1 MKTKKLFK
9 SLLSLALAVILT
21 ASVCVCGFS
30 VSATETTDVT
40 VNVIDG
46 TVAAPYTGGGNHLTS
61 KAGITGVLEGK
72 TVARLI
78 PQYAYDGRRQ
88 ISVDA
93 RTITE
98 GEIDYANAKT
108 ISLYIKNDLG
118 DSIKWRMSDY
128 ADDDKKTT
136 DVDESHTTNFS
147 TGTAYWMVDT
157 AKNTAKRYFYSS
169 GNYIYIP
176 KDFEGYIIYDLT
188 TCTAEMLS
196 AFLGCNFD
204 HIFFWMDG
212 FNENTIG
219 NPFYYGDMNISTVK
233 AETMVDTL
241 VPTAVE
247 EYVSLNPTTAN
258 IKSGLGVK
266 TDDTY
271 CIRYNQSNISVVDN
285 EYIGPSFAIKRASA
299 NTTPAIETAII
310 KNDDAAKAYQAI
322 IFKLKVDGSKMPLIK
337 FNGHTKSKENYNQY
351 NWITTDWTTIN
362 LITGKVETFSKRT
375 SDVTISDNKFEGYL
389 IAHINDNTKIPV
401 STKDLL
407 EGETSK
413 LTWESFITKYADDY
427 TDLRLDLGAF
437 ATTEACTMNLGEIYA
452 VNDLNAHLPYILPND
467 RRLNKPSSGNVHTYL
482 INGVKSGDT
491 LQYID
496 GGDLLGTSYKFTV
509 SEADDKN
516 AYEFKHY
523 LFSADTSYLDYEALV
538 YRFKISNN
546 AYDSLSIKLGNMW
559 WYVTAPYTTINTLN
573 GAVRN
578 YDANGEIKIE
588 DDEFEGYVILDLK
601 NVTINGANWNEFITN
616 NDGKKIV
623 SFFFNQNASETNTVA
638 GRLNN
643 FLWGESSVIRD
654 LDAFMAELVP
664 TEETDTNETVI
675 SDPESSRV
683 YSYKVNDETASY
695 ERIDG
700 GDVLGSA
707 YKFTVSEEYDKS
719 AFHFQPLM
727 CVASEDLLN
736 KDALVYRFKVTGG
749 AVKSFSIKMYGMWWY
764 VTAPYTTINTLNGAV
779 RNYDAA
785 SEIKIEDDE
794 FEGYVIL
801 DIDNMIIKHESYE
814 GMSWNDM
821 ITKQLD
827 TDNTNIWAWYF
838 GYASEKN
845 TVAGRLNGLLWG
857 ETSVVD
863 NKNEFI
869 KKVTASTLDGDA
881 NEDGKVDIL
890 DLVRMK
896 KYIAGIKDTE
906 INPFNVK
913 LADDGSGLG
922 GTDLTIVRKM
932 LTVEGWKP
940 VTNDIGMAIWGLSDF
955 DAWDSKYGAT
965 YGYAEDLFNYAGAAN
980 IETMRVTDAAGSV
993 GWIKLTDPFADNTT
1007 TEMTESA
1014 LTQLDRRIEGYKK
1027 VGLWDSIV
1035 GFCSEEIRLQNN
1047 MSDEQYKIFTKYLSE
1062 KYPGKRIMAVLS
1074 IEEVIGS
1081 EAYDPD
1087 NGRTITPANY
1097 DTYQYTT
1104 DIAYDIYT
1112 SIDKEKYQ
1120 GYNETLK
1127 TNLAGLDY
1135 KMWYMPK
1142 TFWWNKAEYDTEEFM
1157 LNHLNLLYELLQEET
1172 NPGGLWCYGWNSYLD
1187 ENGEGQVGLG
1197 DITTKGDY
1205 SNLLARIAEI
1215 AKEIRAKN

>member
-30 VSATETTDVT
+30 VAATETTDVT

-128 ADDDKKTT
+128 ADTDKETGTT
-136 DVDESHTTNFS
+136 YHATNFS

-157 AKNTAKRYFYSS
+157 AKNTAKRYFNSS

-188 TCTAEMLS
+188 TCTEEMLT

-247 EYVSLNPTTAN
+247 EYVTTNPLTDLNSSKVALDYQPCYA
-258 IKSGLGVK
+258 S
-266 TDDTY
+266 Y
-271 CIRYNQSNISVVDN
+271 VDN
-285 EYIGPSFAIKRASA
+285 DYIGQSLDFAYKSA
-299 NTTPAIETAII
+299 GPAVYNEIFTATADH
-310 KNDDAAKAYQAI
+310 KNVTALV
-322 IFKLKVDGSKMPLIK
+322 FKLKLEEGASFPTIRITSNKKNSNFGWGYL
-337 FNGHTKSKENYNQY
+337 
-351 NWITTDWTTIN
+351 TTDWVTIN
-362 LITGKVETFSKRT
+362 LLNNKVRQFVDVSTDKVSVSKEA
-375 SDVTISDNKFEGYL
+375 FEGYV
-389 IAHINDNTKIPV
+389 IAYINDETKV
-401 STKDLL
+401 NC
-407 EGETSK
+407 
-413 LTWESFITKYADDY
+413 
-427 TDLRLDLGAF
+427 TDLTAPLSWNDFIDYYTGYKVNYRFSISSTNLSETDCLI
-437 ATTEACTMNLGEIYA
+437 NLGEVSYVYDA
-452 VNDLNAHLPYILPND
+452 ESFMAQVLPNEKVILD
-467 RRLNKPSSGNVHTYL
+467 PKRDNVYDSEIPMGTNLNYRTV
-482 INGVKSGDT
+482 V
-491 LQYID
+491 D
-496 GGDLLGTSYKFTV
+496 GGDVLGNAFKFTV
-509 SEADDKN
+509 SEGNDK
-516 AYEFKHY
+516 KSY
-523 LFSADTSYLDYEALV
+523 LFRPTFFYGDPILLDQEALV
-538 YRFKISNN
+538 YRVKVSNGAYTQLFFK
-546 AYDSLSIKLGNMW
+546 LLGTNG
-559 WYVTAPYTTINTLN
+559 YVTATYSTINTLN
-573 GAVRN
+573 GMVRN
-578 YDANGEIKIE
+578 YDNATSYAKIE
-588 DDEFEGYVILDLK
+588 DEEFEGYVIINLTGATISGYEDWNDL
-601 NVTINGANWNEFITN
+601 VTKRYDSFVDVCLNGSASTTEASAA
-616 NDGKKIV
+616 GK
-623 SFFFNQNASETNTVA
+623 
-638 GRLNN
+638 LNN
-643 FLWGESSVIRD
+643 LMIGECSIVKD
-654 LDAFMAELVP
+654 LDAFMAELFP

-749 AVKSFSIKMYGMWWY
+749 AVKSFSIKMYGMWYY

-801 DIDNMIIKHESYE
+801 DIDNMIIKHADHE
-814 GMSWNDM
+814 GISWNDM
-821 ITKQLD
+821 ITAKIG

-913 LADDGSGLG
+913 LADDGAGLG

-993 GWIKLTDPFADNTT
+993 GWIKLTNPFADNTT

-1112 SIDKEKYQ
+1112 SVDKTRYQ

-1215 AKEIRAKN
+1215 AKEINAMN

>member
-30 VSATETTDVT
+30 VAATETTDVT

-46 TVAAPYTGGGNHLTS
+46 TVAAPYTGGGNHLTA

-128 ADDDKKTT
+128 ADTDKATGTT
-136 DVDESHTTNFS
+136 YHATNFS
-147 TGTAYWMVDT
+147 AGTAYWMVDT
-157 AKNTAKRYFYSS
+157 VKNTAKKYIYSIVA
-169 GNYIYIP
+169 NYIYIP

-188 TCTAEMLS
+188 TCTEEMLS

-204 HIFFWMDG
+204 HIFFWMEG
-212 FNENTIG
+212 FNDNTIG
-219 NPFYYGDMNISTVK
+219 NPFYYGDMNISTVT

-247 EYVSLNPTTAN
+247 EYVTTSPLTDLNSSKVALDYQPCYA
-258 IKSGLGVK
+258 S
-266 TDDTY
+266 Y
-271 CIRYNQSNISVVDN
+271 VDN
-285 EYIGPSFAIKRASA
+285 DYIGQSLDFAYKSA
-299 NTTPAIETAII
+299 NPAVYNEIFTATADH
-310 KNDDAAKAYQAI
+310 KNVTALV
-322 IFKLKVDGSKMPLIK
+322 FKLKLEEGASFPLIRITSNK
-337 FNGHTKSKENYNQY
+337 NNSNYGY
-351 NWITTDWTTIN
+351 GYLKTDWVTIN
-362 LITGKVETFSKRT
+362 LL
-375 SDVTISDNKFEGYL
+375 DNKVRQYIDVNTDKVSVSKEAFEGYV
-389 IAHINDNTKIPV
+389 IAYIND
-401 STKDLL
+401 
-407 EGETSK
+407 ET
-413 LTWESFITKYADDY
+413 TV
-427 TDLRLDLGAF
+427 
-437 ATTEACTMNLGEIYA
+437 ACTSLAEGYTSPLSWNDFIDYYTGYKVNYRFSINSTNLSETDCLINLGEVSYVYDA
-452 VNDLNAHLPYILPND
+452 ESFMAQVLPNEKVILD
-467 RRLNKPSSGNVHTYL
+467 PKRDNVYDSEISGTNTNYRTV
-482 INGVKSGDT
+482 V
-491 LQYID
+491 D
-496 GGDLLGTSYKFTV
+496 GGDVLGNAFKFTV
-509 SEADDKN
+509 SEENDK
-516 AYEFKHY
+516 KSY
-523 LFSADTSYLDYEALV
+523 LFRPTFFYGDPILLDQEALV
-538 YRFKISNN
+538 YRVKVTNGAYTQLFFK
-546 AYDSLSIKLGNMW
+546 LLGTNG
-559 WYVTAPYTTINTLN
+559 YVTATYSTINTLN
-573 GAVRN
+573 GMVRN
-578 YDANGEIKIE
+578 YDNATSYAKIE
-588 DDEFEGYVILDLK
+588 DEEFEGYVIINLTGA
-601 NVTINGANWNEFITN
+601 TISGYEDWNGLVNSRYDNFVDVCLNGSASTTEASAA
-616 NDGKKIV
+616 GK
-623 SFFFNQNASETNTVA
+623 
-638 GRLNN
+638 LNN
-643 FLWGESSVIRD
+643 LMIGECSIVKD
-654 LDAFMAELVP
+654 LDAFMAELFP
-664 TEETDTNETVI
+664 AEETDTNETVI
-675 SDPESSRV
+675 SDPETNGF
-683 YSYKVNDETASY
+683 NDFELGNENYHSAV
-695 ERIDG
+695 EVIDG
-700 GDVLGSA
+700 GEVLGSA
-707 YKFTVSEEYDKS
+707 FKFTVDESFDKDR
-719 AFHFQPLM
+719 FYFQPVL
-727 CVASEDLLN
+727 CNADESLLD
-736 KDALVYRFKVTGG
+736 KDALVYRFKITGG
-749 AVKSFSIKMYGMWWY
+749 AFKSFSIKMYDMWWY

-801 DIDNMIIKHESYE
+801 DIDNMIIKHADYE

-821 ITKQLD
+821 INKKLAA
-827 TDNTNIWAWYF
+827 DNKRILAWF
-838 GYASEKN
+838 FQSASETN
-845 TVAGRLNGLLWG
+845 TVAGKLNNFLWG

-869 KKVTASTLDGDA
+869 KKVTASTLEGDA

-913 LADDGSGLG
+913 LADDGAGLG

-1081 EAYDPD
+1081 ETFGSD
-1087 NGRTITPANY
+1087 RTITPANY

-1157 LNHLNLLYELLQEET
+1157 LNHLNLMYELLQEET

-1197 DITTKGDY
+1197 DINTKGDY